1 MFYSDVPIS
10 FVHKSTVRMPRSVK
24 IPRSLSFCYLVLG
37 FSWAPLESQNSA
49 THEEGKYIFWE
60 FATDYCDIGF
70 GLHFEWTVAPSNAIS
85 VHVSDS
91 SEEDELDDD
100 EGMRAVAV

>member
-1 MFYSDVPIS
+1 MIKVGHGET
-10 FVHKSTVRMPRSVK
+10 VTVRVP
-24 IPRSLSFCYLVLG
+24 
-37 FSWAPLESQNSA
+37 

-100 EGMRAVAV
+100 DEGMRAVPLLVTLATVKSPP